1 LQVFIHEKS
10 FFIDSIRPYFVKMYG
25 STSYNTK
32 DYAIAVVIKLQK
44 EEEYKNYGT
53 REVLLKKRLMQYYV

>member
-1 LQVFIHEKS
+1 
-10 FFIDSIRPYFVKMYG
+10 MYG